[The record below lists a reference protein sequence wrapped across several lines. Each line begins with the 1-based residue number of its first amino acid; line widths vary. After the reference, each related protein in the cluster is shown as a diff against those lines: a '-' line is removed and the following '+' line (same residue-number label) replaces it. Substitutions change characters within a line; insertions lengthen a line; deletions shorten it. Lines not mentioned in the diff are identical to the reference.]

1 MAAGTILV
9 REAIRRVSLLLG
21 DLVPVQFNRYA
32 EADLIAYLNDAALA
46 VVTFLPGAGTRI
58 DAIKLR
64 PGTLQNIESIAAVD
78 CVPGDGVALAAPVRG
93 IRVLGTVCNM
103 GDNGAK
109 PGRAIRVVDQHSQ
122 DAVAPMWHA
131 ARSADEVRAMMFD
144 PQAPTHMLVTP
155 PVHATTPVW
164 VRLKY
169 VAAPVK
175 VTIALAGDYATAG
188 PGTTKI
194 PLPDEHIDDLVN
206 YTTARALM
214 ADTETADPGRA
225 GVFAALFVDS
235 VNAKGKLLTGTSPN
249 LKRLPFAPEPIGAA
263 S

>member
-9 REAIRRVSLLLG
+9 REALRRASLLLG
-21 DLVPVQFNRYA
+21 DLVPVQFTRYT
-32 EADLIAYLNDAALA
+32 EADLVAYLNDAALA
-46 VVTFLPGAGTRI
+46 IVTYLPGAGTRI

-64 PGTLQNIESIAAVD
+64 PGTLQSFESIAQAD
-78 CVPGDGVALAAPVRG
+78 CLPGDGVALTAPVRG
-93 IRVLGTVCNM
+93 IRVLGAVCNM

-109 PGRAIRVVDQHSQ
+109 PGRVIRVVDQHSQ

-155 PVHATTPVW
+155 PVHPTTAVW

-175 VTIALAGDYATAG
+175 VTIATPGDYASAG
-188 PGTTKI
+188 PGATKI

-214 ADTETADPGRA
+214 ADTETADLGRA
-225 GVFAALFVDS
+225 GAFAALFLAS
-235 VNAKGKLLTGTSPN
+235 INAKVTLLTGTNPN
-249 LKRLPFAPEPIGAA
+249 LKRLPFAPEPVGAA
-263 S
+263 A